1 MVCNRDF
8 TKQEV
13 MLGFLG
19 VHGVT
24 FCQIRASWFL
34 EDSKI
39 ASKRQRILLN
49 NEHSRAVAIAQWW
62 SANLVYTASYP
73 QQLINLTPWH
83 RICNHIMQE
92 RGQEHHKFKV
102 ILEAWVQFQLHET
115 AKKKLEINATHM
127 QMRKINSEGRCTWH
141 RLYNQNWW
149 WFLSL
154 LFVFLSN
161 THIPLYDVIGEWC
174 FYVLHF

>member
-1 MVCNRDF
+1 MVCTRDF

-24 FCQIRASWFL
+24 FCQIRVSWFL

-49 NEHSRAVAIAQWW
+49 NERNRAVATAQWW

-73 QQLINLTPWH
+73 QQRINLTPWH
-83 RICNHIMQE
+83 RICNPSMQE
-92 RGQEHHKFKV
+92 RGQEHHKFKG
-102 ILEAWVQFQLHET
+102 ILEA
-115 AKKKLEINATHM
+115 
-127 QMRKINSEGRCTWH
+127 
-141 RLYNQNWW
+141 
-149 WFLSL
+149 
-154 LFVFLSN
+154 
-161 THIPLYDVIGEWC
+161 
-174 FYVLHF
+174 